1 MLNYFDIILNKMQ
14 FDKMVKGQVFR
25 ATTQKKMEELLSSFK
40 FIYYKYL
47 KTIKIKLLVKAESD
61 TDGQ

>member
-1 MLNYFDIILNKMQ
+1 
-14 FDKMVKGQVFR
+14 
-25 ATTQKKMEELLSSFK
+25 MEELLSSFK

-47 KTIKIKLLVKAESD
+47 KTITIKLLVKAESD

>member
-25 ATTQKKMEELLSSFK
+25 ATTQKLITEKNGRTIIKFQVYLL
-40 FIYYKYL
+40 
-47 KTIKIKLLVKAESD
+47 
-61 TDGQ
+61 